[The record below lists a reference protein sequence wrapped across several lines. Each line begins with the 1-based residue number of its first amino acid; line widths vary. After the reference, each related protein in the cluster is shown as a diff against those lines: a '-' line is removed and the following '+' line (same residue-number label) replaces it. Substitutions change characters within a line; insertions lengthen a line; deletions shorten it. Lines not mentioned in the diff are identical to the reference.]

1 MCYTFALDFRLSN
14 MFSTKQLIYIWCI
27 FFCFY
32 TLALANKESRS
43 MLNCVFNSSFKISN
57 VLSKLMLSCFRNLTN
72 CMEKEINVTSYI
84 NDNKAAISSKT
95 NIIQHTTGVDK
106 ISQQSP
112 YLKNCIFE
120 KTAFVKS
127 HFFEGL
133 HSYVKTVN

>member
-1 MCYTFALDFRLSN
+1 MCYTFALDFKLSN

-57 VLSKLMLSCFRNLTN
+57 VLGKLMLSCFRNLTN
-72 CMEKEINVTSYI
+72 CMEKGINVTSYI
-84 NDNKAAISSKT
+84 NETTAAISSKT
-95 NIIQHTTGVDK
+95 NIIQHTNEVDE

-112 YLKNCIFE
+112 YLKN
-120 KTAFVKS
+120 
-127 HFFEGL
+127 
-133 HSYVKTVN
+133 